1 MADSQL
7 QYQQKENDDLKH
19 DNTILYQKSVSNKE
33 RLDQVQVEVE
43 ELKRFID
50 SEKVKTTMLEND
62 NKKQASKI
70 QHLEDLL
77 KAEKDRVYSKE
88 HSIEELMKQREI
100 LQSEH

>member
-1 MADSQL
+1 
-7 QYQQKENDDLKH
+7 
-19 DNTILYQKSVSNKE
+19 
-33 RLDQVQVEVE
+33 
-43 ELKRFID
+43 
-50 SEKVKTTMLEND
+50 MLEND